1 MPTPPGSTVGR
12 WPMPIRGV
20 RTAAPGA
27 RSPTARSTPRPKTAA
42 CGDAARRPRR
52 EPPQRA
58 CCRNERPTPDCRVRL
73 AATRSLRPDQRQ
85 QRATPDDMRHR
96 DRCAD
101 PLVEADPQRTAVR
114 RTHLPMFTDRHP
126 TVGTAVL
133 NGLGDSP
140 SGGLPATRRGRRRDT
155 PQAVQLQGGPAP
167 QEIFDT
173 HPSAQQADPDAVT
186 SVLAAVTGFFLWQA
200 RLPAPPGLPSLRRFQ
215 DAQGRAALAWLRT
228 RTGWR

>member
-1 MPTPPGSTVGR
+1 MLLEGR
-12 WPMPIRGV
+12 
-20 RTAAPGA
+20 
-27 RSPTARSTPRPKTAA
+27 
-42 CGDAARRPRR
+42 D
-52 EPPQRA
+52 E
-58 CCRNERPTPDCRVRL
+58 
-73 AATRSLRPDQRQ
+73 SLRSVPVAETSD
-85 QRATPDDMRHR
+85 RHLIAVFGLPPR
-96 DRCAD
+96 DPCV
-101 PLVEADPQRTAVR
+101 LTSVNNGPQWTICVTGIGAQIPWLKSTHSAPPVR